1 MEDNK
6 DKLDVLDILSN
17 KGWYKQEFSIS
28 NAFNHLNNSENF
40 CNKRKAKY
48 IANYVILIDQMN
60 NFIILY

>member
-17 KGWYKQEFSIS
+17 NGWYKQEFSIS
-28 NAFNHLNNSENF
+28 NAFNYLNNSENF
-40 CNKRKAKY
+40 CIKKKRKIYCQLYNLNK
-48 IANYVILIDQMN
+48 QMN